1 MKSDKGFAFI
11 ETIVALALL
20 GIVAA
25 VFLSSIG
32 TAAKATMIADKELTA
47 ESLARSEIEYIK
59 GCDYDY
65 YAMEYPLDPALS
77 VPSGWSVDASAEALD
92 GRGDDIQKV
101 TVTIQRNG
109 ENEFSA
115 VIYKVDR

>member
-25 VFLSSIG
+25 VFLSSLG
-32 TAAKATMIADKELTA
+32 TAAKATMVADKEVTA
-47 ESLARSEIEYIK
+47 EILARSEIEYIK

-65 YAMEYPLDPALS
+65 YAVEYPLDPALS
-77 VPSGWSVDASAEALD
+77 VPSGWSVDTSAEALD
-92 GRGDDIQKV
+92 DRGDDIQKV
-101 TVTIQRNG
+101 TVTVQRNG